1 MEAELVGPVTI
12 LAHAELLGQASC
24 WGRRRGAPGYAR
36 SETATGRDAIDKRS
50 LHPPGRTDKNLCRCF
65 GAPARRVFPDHLIKR
80 SLQTRSHAECT
91 RGLLP
96 SRRPP
101 EAADYL
107 NLPPVAGCRRCEASA
122 RSSDSRLHGRDGS

>member
-24 WGRRRGAPGYAR
+24 WGRRRGAPGDAR
-36 SETATGRDAIDKRS
+36 SETATGRDAID
-50 LHPPGRTDKNLCRCF
+50 
-65 GAPARRVFPDHLIKR
+65 KR

-107 NLPPVAGCRRCEASA
+107 NLPLRWPAVADVKRLIVRQQAARAGRVEDGGVLRQARVLEVHRCRSV
-122 RSSDSRLHGRDGS
+122 

>member
-24 WGRRRGAPGYAR
+24 WGRRRGAPGDAR
-36 SETATGRDAIDKRS
+36 SETATGRDAID
-50 LHPPGRTDKNLCRCF
+50 
-65 GAPARRVFPDHLIKR
+65 KR

-107 NLPPVAGCRRCEASA
+107 NLPPVAGCRRCEAPDRPTA
-122 RSSDSRLHGRDGS
+122 GCTGGTGRRWGQNTGRKWIAVSSTV